1 MTSYDAST
9 DPQLTLLGA
18 VLAHLLEHARRHDVD
33 VLLVG
38 AAARDVL
45 IRHATGA
52 LPQRATADVDI
63 AVAVADWAAYTRLTA
78 ELSPAGRSSHTF
90 RVADIE
96 VDIVPFGGIES
107 ADRTISWPDG
117 YVMNTLGFREALG
130 CAITVTLPGAA
141 TVKVASLPA
150 QAVLKLHAWRDR
162 RLITTRDAIDLRTIL
177 QTYSDGPYL
186 DRLYDASEHIL
197 AAYDFDP
204 QLAGAHRLGV
214 ELRNTLGAAIAE
226 DCRQIIA
233 AEADRD
239 DRLAAEMGGSIE
251 HNRLL
256 LNATSAG
263 AASDGNET

>member
-45 IRHATGA
+45 IRYATGA

-117 YVMNTLGFREALG
+117 YVMNTLGFREAR
-130 CAITVTLPGAA
+130 
-141 TVKVASLPA
+141 S
-150 QAVLKLHAWRDR
+150 
-162 RLITTRDAIDLRTIL
+162 
-177 QTYSDGPYL
+177 
-186 DRLYDASEHIL
+186 
-197 AAYDFDP
+197 
-204 QLAGAHRLGV
+204 
-214 ELRNTLGAAIAE
+214 
-226 DCRQIIA
+226 
-233 AEADRD
+233 
-239 DRLAAEMGGSIE
+239 
-251 HNRLL
+251 
-256 LNATSAG
+256 
-263 AASDGNET
+263 

>member
-96 VDIVPFGGIES
+96 VDIVPFGGIET

-130 CAITVTLPGAA
+130 CAITVTLPGGAN
-141 TVKVASLPA
+141 VKVARAEAVAPMAADERLEILNDRKGVRRPRTRRTGPA
-150 QAVLKLHAWRDR
+150 GTSRR
-162 RLITTRDAIDLRTIL
+162 RLAGSRGRGRRIRLRRRTIVVRRR
-177 QTYSDGPYL
+177 T
-186 DRLYDASEHIL
+186 RLT
-197 AAYDFDP
+197 
-204 QLAGAHRLGV
+204 AG
-214 ELRNTLGAAIAE
+214 I
-226 DCRQIIA
+226 
-233 AEADRD
+233 
-239 DRLAAEMGGSIE
+239 
-251 HNRLL
+251 
-256 LNATSAG
+256 
-263 AASDGNET
+263 